1 MLAVAGDAL
10 GCLSEEK
17 DTIRGGHIK
26 LKTLGKGGRRERE
39 RGGREWEIERE
50 RILHLTE
57 NKGD

>member
-26 LKTLGKGGRRERE
+26 LKTLGKGERREEEGEGDRKRE
-39 RGGREWEIERE
+39 NTSLDG
-50 RILHLTE
+50 
-57 NKGD
+57 K

>member
-17 DTIRGGHIK
+17 DTVRGGHIK

-39 RGGREWEIERE
+39 RGGEGEGDRKRENTS
-50 RILHLTE
+50 LDG
-57 NKGD
+57 K